1 MQLEAPEIYPLGVD
15 GVLVRFARTLSEE
28 ANTRAIAFAAQVKSA
43 ELHGVTEVASSL
55 ISVRVGFDPAS
66 TSRSDIIARLSEALA
81 KPTASETA
89 PRRLWRIPVGFGPD
103 NAPQL
108 AEAASLAGITVDQ
121 AVEEITAQRL
131 RVIAL
136 GFAPGQPYLG
146 MLPPHWDI
154 ARQSE
159 LTPQMPNGAL
169 VAAVRQLIIF
179 AADAPTGWRHIGQTA
194 FRVYQPDAPD
204 PFAFQPGDAVQFCAV
219 GDAELIALKG
229 RSDTNGGAQVSVVS

>member
-1 MQLEAPEIYPLGVD
+1 MTKPEICPLGVD
-15 GVLVRFARTLSEE
+15 GILVRFARSLSED
-28 ANTRAIAFAAQVKSA
+28 ANTRAIAFATQLKSA
-43 ELHGVTEVASSL
+43 DIKGVVEVASSL
-55 ISVRVGFDPAS
+55 ISVRVGFDPALI
-66 TSRSDIIARLSEALA
+66 TRQALAQTLSEQLA
-81 KPTASETA
+81 QPKMTGTG
-89 PRRLWRIPVGFGPD
+89 PRRLWQIPVAFGTD
-103 NAPQL
+103 HAPQL
-108 AEAASLAGITVDQ
+108 AEAAAMAGVTPDQ
-121 AVEEITAQRL
+121 AAAEITGQRL

-154 ARQSE
+154 ARQSD

-194 FRVYQPDAPD
+194 FRVYQPDTPA

-219 GDAELIALKG
+219 GDAELTSLKD
-229 RSDTNGGAQVSVVS
+229 RSDTNGGAQVSVIT